1 MTVAWTSL
9 SFTDPSSGTTF
20 LTRTDFVAPAILDSG
35 TTLTGLPTA
44 LYNQLAAFAGV
55 VDDPDYGAVVNCNI
69 SQYPGTLN
77 FAFGGPGGPSISVPF
92 YELAIPATDLNG
104 NPLTFRDGSAA
115 CTFGLFPIQSGQS
128 ILFGDTFLRSAYVVY
143 DLDNQ
148 QIAIA
153 PTVFNTTKSNVVEIK
168 SGTGIGATSVIT
180 GITAEQTATM
190 VGVPGIAKTGT
201 ATALGTAPALA
212 SFGALSG
219 VRTAGASSTAS
230 ATKTSA
236 ASANTVPA
244 FDGAAFLLLAGTVGM
259 MLMGGVFFVCA

>member
-9 SFTDPSSGTTF
+9 SLIDPSSGTTT
-20 LTRTDFVAPAILDSG
+20 LTTSDFVAPAILDSG
-35 TTLTGLPTA
+35 TTLTGLPTG
-44 LYNQLAAFAGV
+44 LYDQLATFAGV

-69 SQYPGTLN
+69 SQYSGTLN
-77 FAFGGPGGPSISVPF
+77 YGFGGPGGPSISVPF
-92 YELAIPATDLNG
+92 YELAVPATDLNG
-104 NPLTFRDGSAA
+104 NPLLFRDGSAA
-115 CTFGLFPIQSGQS
+115 CTFGLFPVESGQS
-128 ILFGDTFLRSAYVVY
+128 ILFGDTLLRSAYVVY

-168 SGTGIGATSVIT
+168 AGGGIGATSMAT
-180 GITAEQTATM
+180 GVTAKQTATKIAA
-190 VGVPGIAKTGT
+190 PGIAKTGT

-219 VRTAGASSTAS
+219 VKTAAASTAS
-230 ATKTSA
+230 ASKTSA

-244 FDGAAFLLLAGTVGM
+244 FEKAAVLMAAGTLGM
-259 MLMGGVFFVCA
+259 MVMGGAFFIWA